1 MKIFYNNVFKNYF
14 LLMVTLFAGEVI
26 FRVVSSLPLIDWS
39 LLRIF
44 LGINAISLLFSALFS
59 FCGRIASNIL
69 TFIVA
74 LIGTIYGIAQAG
86 FENYL
91 GVYISF
97 GTSSQAGAV
106 KDYIMDY
113 LQSFSWTFYLIA
125 IPLILLLLFYI
136 FVDYRIKVLERN
148 DAIDFAD
155 KFDSTERKLENDKL
169 LARKR
174 RKRLFNGRINA
185 TIVAIM
191 IAVLYYLSLGA
202 AFMQNELQLKS
213 TKDLFINP
221 DIPNIAMG
229 QFGYTMYAFVDIRNV
244 VMPSSVEEESIYD
257 QKFEKEEQVVSDYTR
272 YIDDT
277 LWEKVISNTNNSE
290 LKKLSNYYISQEIT
304 DKNDYTGF
312 FKDKNLIV
320 IMMESTNNIVIN
332 EEYYPNLYK
341 LYSEGWAWENSYS
354 PRNSCSTG
362 NNEMSGMVSLYT
374 INNSCTANIYKNNVY
389 PYSLFNLFN
398 NADYTTTS
406 YHNYTEQYYA
416 RSVIHPNMGSGHY
429 YGVQELGI
437 PYSNVY
443 QEWPS
448 DVELVEKMLDI
459 TSEQEKFMVWLTT
472 VSAHQ
477 PYTNSSEL
485 GNKYLDL
492 FSSTNYNTSLKRYMS
507 KLKEFDNAIGA
518 LLKGLEEQ
526 NKLNDTVIV
535 LYSDHY
541 PYGLTTATLNSY
553 FDYNVNSQYGVDKTP
568 FIIYNPNIQAQKF
581 DEYTTYMNI
590 VPTIANLFDLDYDP
604 RFYAGKDIL
613 SSNYENRVIFADG
626 SWKDKKAFYN
636 ASTGKI
642 VYNNPNDT
650 YTNEEIKE
658 INTIIKDRI
667 SMSNLAIKRNYFSYL
682 YNAKEE
688 YRATEIEEASVGIK
702 EPSEIE

>member
-459 TSEQEKFMVWLTT
+459 TSEQEKFMVCLTT

-477 PYTNSSEL
+477 PYTTSSEL